1 MIQSVLLRVFQKF
14 ILLVSN
20 SISTLTILMIIMYVI
35 DIPNEALA
43 ISKYIDILAYA
54 ISMQIAIERAI

>member
-1 MIQSVLLRVFQKF
+1 
-14 ILLVSN
+14 
-20 SISTLTILMIIMYVI
+20 MIIMYVI